1 MNEYVSE
8 CNGNYLY
15 FTSKLLQNK
24 PFSLLLMWEGFFN
37 QIFVVESLNM
47 IEGGINTN
55 LEHQPDF

>member
-1 MNEYVSE
+1 
-8 CNGNYLY
+8 
-15 FTSKLLQNK
+15 
-24 PFSLLLMWEGFFN
+24 MWEGFFN